1 MDKETYYVNIGSREI
16 SREPYGNRASFKIE
30 ANKEEVRLLRAKMDA
45 MQDADS
51 VSFFRAHVPF
61 VPYHKDTSS
70 NTYDAQINEAFQ
82 MVHDLGGDE
91 TRANIASMGVLG
103 DRYL

>member
-1 MDKETYYVNIGSREI
+1 MDRETYYVNVGSREI
-16 SREPYGNRASFKIE
+16 TREPYGNRATFTIQ

-45 MQDADS
+45 MQDADN

-61 VPYHKDTSS
+61 IPYHKDSS
-70 NTYDAQINEAFQ
+70 NDTYDSEMNEAFQ
-82 MVHDLGGDE
+82 MIHDLGGDE
-91 TRANIASMGVLG
+91 TKADIASMGVLG